1 MIAESLLKIGRW
13 KTMAKNV
20 SEFTRLRDI
29 ARKRNIR
36 LVEQGLTSPI
46 NFPRVRDIR
55 NDPVRYQKELERL
68 RNYVGQG
75 ATVKAVK
82 QSGTGFYNPEFGL
95 PPFGVQKPK
104 EKSKRQLT
112 EAQRARKNARARQ
125 RYAEQK
131 VFEYGGAEKGKRYKG
146 YLKSLQ
152 TVIKEWQKVGYNP
165 GFDIENLILKPDQAR
180 AFVEYMDYRFTQSDF
195 NNKYVTHEFIEDFGK
210 IIQKG
215 KQPSQILNDFKAF
228 MKDREG
234 LKSRSRR
241 MRGMSASE
249 ALNLWDKFV
258 GR

>member
-1 MIAESLLKIGRW
+1 
-13 KTMAKNV
+13 MAKNI

-36 LVEQGLTSPI
+36 LVEQGLTAPI
-46 NFPRVRDIR
+46 NFPRERDIKQ
-55 NDPVRYQKELERL
+55 DPIRYQKELERL
-68 RNYVGQG
+68 RSYVGQG
-75 ATVKAVK
+75 ATVRAVK
-82 QSGTGFYNPEFGL
+82 QSGTGFFNPEFGL
-95 PPFGVQKPK
+95 PDFGVQQKK
-104 EKSKRQLT
+104 EKAKRQMT
-112 EAQRARKNARARQ
+112 EAQRARKNARERQ
-125 RYAEQK
+125 RYAERK
-131 VFEYGGAEKGKRYKG
+131 VFEYGGSEKGKRYRG

-165 GFDIENLILKPDQAR
+165 GFDLEKLILKPDQAR

-210 IIQKG
+210 LVQRG
-215 KQPSQILNDFKAF
+215 NQPSQILNDFKSF

-234 LKSRSRR
+234 LKNRSRR
-241 MRGMSASE
+241 MQGLSASE